1 MKAALVLLIALHSFV
16 FGSKLFA
23 GEVGSEPQKLRYEY
37 VVETDLTT
45 EKFSEVFCE
54 RLSSKHNWEKVSTTV
69 SEDNSYTSV
78 FNFKDVEEH
87 LWECEVKIKKVMT
100 NVNKMSVMMTMSP
113 LLGS

>member
-1 MKAALVLLIALHSFV
+1 MKTALVILALHSFV

-23 GEVGSEPQKLRYEY
+23 GEVGAEPQKLRYEY

-78 FNFKDVEEH
+78 FNFTDPEEH

-100 NVNKMSVMMTMSP
+100 NANKMSVLMTMSP
-113 LLGS
+113 MLGS